1 MAYFVKLELNSKV
14 IEVHVVSN
22 EVLKNENGIEQEALG
37 IEFLTKRS
45 NYPFW
50 KQTSYNGGFRK
61 NYAGIGYTYDYDRDA
76 FIPPKF
82 YNSWI
87 LNESTCLWEAPTPY
101 PSEGEGYAWDE
112 DNLEWIAP
120 EE

>member
-1 MAYFVKLELNSKV
+1 MSYFAKLELNARV
-14 IEVHVVSN
+14 IAVHTVSN
-22 EVLKNENGIEQEALG
+22 EILKDEDGIEQEALG

-50 KQTSYNGGFRK
+50 KQTSYNDSIRK

-76 FIPPKF
+76 FIPPKPLDG
-82 YNSWI
+82 NWV
-87 LNESTCLWEAPTPY
+87 L
-101 PSEGEGYAWDE
+101 DE
-112 DNLEWIAP
+112 DTCTWIVP